1 MQQITTY
8 EALAL
13 AISTP
18 GNPSG
23 QFYDIMQRKSG
34 FEHWKTKHITL
45 DEAIIAGRI
54 NASWAEQMKKQWGEF
69 SSQYQNR
76 VLGNFAE
83 ESEESVIP
91 LSWIEKAVDRW
102 VEWHRAGRREQS
114 GIRTLGVDVARLG
127 TDKTVVADRHA
138 SVVQSIYSFTKLRTT
153 ETSGRVKSLA
163 AGKKIMI
170 EMDGGLG
177 AAVYDMLRENDD
189 IKNNL
194 VPITVSSKT
203 SMRDRSGE
211 LGFFNVR
218 SAMWWHMRE
227 LLDPE
232 QGSEICLPDVDA
244 LIGDLSAP
252 KWEMMKDAIVKLES
266 KKDIISRLGRST
278 DYGDAVCL
286 AFWEQSSGGG
296 VVF

>member
-1 MQQITTY
+1 M
-8 EALAL
+8 
-13 AISTP
+13 
-18 GNPSG
+18 
-23 QFYDIMQRKSG
+23 
-34 FEHWKTKHITL
+34 
-45 DEAIIAGRI
+45 
-54 NASWAEQMKKQWGEF
+54 
-69 SSQYQNR
+69 
-76 VLGNFAE
+76 
-83 ESEESVIP
+83 
-91 LSWIEKAVDRW
+91 
-102 VEWHRAGRREQS
+102 
-114 GIRTLGVDVARLG
+114 
-127 TDKTVVADRHA
+127 
-138 SVVQSIYSFTKLRTT
+138 
-153 ETSGRVKSLA
+153 KSLA
-163 AGKKIMI
+163 SGKKIMI

-177 AAVYDMLRENDD
+177 AAVYDMLREFDD
-189 IKNNL
+189 IKSNL

-252 KWEMMKDAIVKLES
+252 KWEMMKDAVVKLES
-266 KKDIISRLGRST
+266 KKDIIARLGRST